1 MKKFTLLELV
11 GVIGFTALITVGILG
26 AWFIHLYNA

>member
-1 MKKFTLLELV
+1 MRKFTLLELV
-11 GVIGFTALITVGILG
+11 GTIGFTDLSTLCIAG

>member
-11 GVIGFTALITVGILG
+11 GAIGFTALITLGIAG
-26 AWFIHLYNA
+26 VWFIHLYNA

>member
-11 GVIGFTALITVGILG
+11 GAIGFTALLTVGIAG
-26 AWFIHLYNA
+26 AWFIYLYNM